1 MTKLKMFVPII
12 VLVAVMSAIIGC
24 SAIPGAGGAATSAP
38 AGPTTAAAAPG
49 APGAPTAAPAAPTVP
64 FAATATAPV
73 VAATDAPPRVAPT
86 VTNTPTADPA
96 SLAASAA
103 PICEKA
109 FSGPPPPLQNVGAP
123 ESPVLTMMNK
133 EYEGR
138 NWFYSPITAIKYATD
153 ARNVRSLL
161 CIVETRKQTDKYPD
175 GAPLFQ
181 VTWEARLLKWPE
193 GNVLR
198 VRAGMI
204 GSQVFT
210 TSPKPAGN
218 EFYGSRPDAQV
229 IEFVKEALGQ

>member
-1 MTKLKMFVPII
+1 MTNFKKLFPII
-12 VLVAVMSAIIGC
+12 ALVILLSAIVGC
-24 SAIPGAGGAATSAP
+24 GGLPGGGGAPTTAP
-38 AGPTTAAAAPG
+38 AAPTTAAV
-49 APGAPTAAPAAPTVP
+49 APTTAGAAPTVP
-64 FAATATAPV
+64 FAATATRPV
-73 VAATDAPPRVAPT
+73 VAATDAPPRASPT
-86 VTNTPTADPA
+86 VTNTPTAAPA
-96 SLAASAA
+96 SLAASAG

-109 FSGPPPPLQNVGAP
+109 FSGPVPPLQNVSAP

-138 NWFYSPITAIKYATD
+138 NWFYSPITAIRYATD

-175 GAPLFQ
+175 GAPLYQ
-181 VTWEARLLKWPE
+181 VTWEARVLKWPE

-198 VRAGMI
+198 VRAGML

-210 TSPKPAGN
+210 VSPKPAGN
-218 EFYGSRPDAQV
+218 EFYGSRPDNQV